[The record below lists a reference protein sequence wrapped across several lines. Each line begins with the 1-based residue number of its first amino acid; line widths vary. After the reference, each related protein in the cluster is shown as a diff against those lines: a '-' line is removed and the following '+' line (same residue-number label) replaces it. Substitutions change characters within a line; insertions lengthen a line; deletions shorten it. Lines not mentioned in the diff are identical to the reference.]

1 MYTLFEK
8 QIKDYEGHLKIL
20 KQSDKTI
27 KAYTQHINCFLEWI
41 IAKGIYDLRE
51 IIYEHIKEYQLMLM
65 NELDKRYTINTIH
78 LKLRSIKQFFAYL
91 EKTKLLLYNPADKMI
106 LPSLGDRL
114 PKVILTEKEMEK
126 LLLMPNTG
134 TFAGIRDR
142 ALLELL
148 YSTGLRREECANL
161 KVYDVDYKGGYLR
174 VNQGKGGKDRILP
187 LGKKACDWIKEYILK
202 VRPHY
207 TSPVRAHSRQER
219 LTSNGA
225 GNNSDERNLFIN
237 IFSQPLS
244 SQSVGLIV
252 KRHAMNAKIGKQVTT
267 HAIRRSFATHMLKNE
282 ANPMYIQRI
291 LGHSRIEILNR
302 YIKVAGIDLKKT
314 HKKTHPREKST
325 R

>member
-8 QIKDYEGHLKIL
+8 QIKDYQEHLRIL
-20 KQSDKTI
+20 KQSEKTI
-27 KAYTQHINCFLEWI
+27 EAYTQHINCFLEWI
-41 IAKGIYDLRE
+41 IAKGINDLRE
-51 IIYEHIKEYQLMLM
+51 ITYEHLREYQLILM
-65 NELDKRYTINTIH
+65 NELGKRYSINTIH

-91 EKTKLLLYNPADKMI
+91 EKGEVLLYNPAEKMF

-114 PKVILTEKEMEK
+114 PRVILTEKEMEK
-126 LLLMPNTG
+126 LLLTPNTG

-148 YSTGLRREECANL
+148 YSTGIRREECSNL

-174 VNQGKGGKDRILP
+174 VNKGKGGKDRILP
-187 LGKKACDWIKEYILK
+187 LGKKACDWIKEYVLK

-207 TSPVRAHSRQER
+207 TRKNP
-219 LTSNGA
+219 
-225 GNNSDERNLFIN
+225 DERNLFTN
-237 IFSQPLS
+237 TSGKALS
-244 SQSVGLIV
+244 NQSIGLIV
-252 KRHAMNAKIGKQVTT
+252 KRHARRAKIGKPVTV

-291 LGHSRIEILNR
+291 LGHSGLGVLKK

-314 HKKTHPREKST
+314 HKKTHPRELSVK
-325 R
+325 